1 MISEHLDYYSLTLDY
16 TKLKLHLKTIFFSC
30 LVRIVHVL
38 QALRREGERGT
49 MNDRMGCSTEANVKF
64 KRNHQLVGVQG
75 LLNIFISTIQL
86 IFRSKFDLYN

>member
-1 MISEHLDYYSLTLDY
+1 MTLDY
-16 TKLKLHLKTIFFSC
+16 TKLKLQLKRIFFYC

-64 KRNHQLVGVQG
+64 KRNNQLVGVQG